1 MRAEFVRPD
10 APDDVVATAH
20 WDGPSDGVRIDPVT
34 DGGVAESVRRI
45 FRPTPVVVDEPA
57 LRPPGASGP
66 VILEPGDLRWFIEV
80 ARIRAQHEG
89 LEVRLAEDD
98 WSRMGWDPAGSY
110 VPFPEAV
117 GLAD

>member
-1 MRAEFVRPD
+1 VLAEFVRAD
-10 APDDVVATAH
+10 APDEVVATAH
-20 WDGPSDGVRIDPVT
+20 WDGPSEGVRIDPVSESSL
-34 DGGVAESVRRI
+34 AESLRRI
-45 FRPTPVVVDEPA
+45 FRPTPVVVDEPS

-66 VILEPGDLRWFIEV
+66 VILEPGDLRWFIEA
-80 ARIRAQHEG
+80 ARIRAQREG

-110 VPFPEAV
+110 VLFTEAV